1 MTIAEMHTAINLGV
15 QKIASFQVDL
25 FLPAEI
31 DLEINKNIDR
41 FIKQRYQAYGN
52 KYTQGFE
59 GSQKR
64 IDDLRTLIV
73 EASQAT
79 TFKGQI
85 DDNVFIDS
93 AALPIGTEAAKNYM
107 FLLNVRALV
116 SYKKCQKIDWTYE
129 YEEDT
134 CSCSDPAYTTQF
146 DCESNYPNTWTCTY
160 TNLGN
165 RIVGNYQ
172 TDANG
177 SFVTDD
183 SGDLILT
190 AETHVNT
197 SSRCKFIQLDDVYK
211 LSEDP
216 FNKTTYKQPLYT
228 VVDENLDFYT
238 DDTFL
243 ISKVKYTYLA
253 HPTEVSLTNSTD
265 CNLPFHTHQEIV
277 DMTVSSILEGIS
289 DPRYQTSQIEVHKSE

>member
-25 FLPAEI
+25 FLSTEI

-41 FIKQRYQAYGN
+41 FTKQRYNSLGN

-59 GSQKR
+59 ESQKR
-64 IDDLRTLIV
+64 IDDLRTLIIEESV
-73 EASQAT
+73 ST

-85 DDNVFIDS
+85 DDNIYIDS
-93 AALPIGTEAAKNYM
+93 AAIPVGTEAAKKYM

-116 SYKKCQKIDWTYE
+116 SYKNCQTIDYAIE
-129 YEEDT
+129 HEPAF
-134 CSCSDPAYTTQF
+134 CVCSDPQFSTEF
-146 DCESNYPNTWTCTY
+146 DCVDNAETWNCAY
-160 TNLGN
+160 VSLGN

-172 TDANG
+172 VDANG
-177 SFVTDD
+177 SFVTDAN
-183 SGDLILT
+183 GELILL
-190 AETHVNT
+190 ADIHKNT
-197 SSRCKFIQLDDVYK
+197 SSQCKFVQLDDVYA
-211 LSEDP
+211 LLDDP
-216 FNKTTYKQPLYT
+216 FNKTTYNKPLYT

-243 ISKVKYTYLA
+243 ISKVKMTYLA
-253 HPTEVSLTNSTD
+253 HPTEVSLANSTACD
-265 CNLPFHTHQEIV
+265 LPFHTHQEIV
-277 DMTVSSILEGIS
+277 DMTVNSILEGIS

>member
-25 FLPAEI
+25 FLPTEI

-41 FIKQRYQAYGN
+41 FIKQRYQTFGN
-52 KYTQGFE
+52 KYTVGFE

-64 IDDLRTLIV
+64 IDDLRTLITEQSV
-73 EASQAT
+73 ST
-79 TFKGQI
+79 LFKGQI
-85 DDNVFIDS
+85 DDNLFIDT
-93 AALPIGTEAAKNYM
+93 AAIPLGTEQNKNYL

-116 SYKKCQKIDWTYE
+116 SYKNCQQIDWTYE

-134 CSCSDPAYTTQF
+134 CSCSDPIYTTQF
-146 DCESNYPNTWTCTY
+146 DCEANGETWTCTY

-172 TDANG
+172 IDSNG

-183 SGDLILT
+183 NGDLILLT
-190 AETHVNT
+190 DTHVNT
-197 SSRCKFIQLDDVYK
+197 SSKCKFVQLDDVYK

-243 ISKVKYTYLA
+243 ISKVKMTYLR
-253 HPTEVSLTNSTD
+253 HPAEVELANSTD
-265 CNLPFHTHQEIV
+265 CDLPFHTHQEIV